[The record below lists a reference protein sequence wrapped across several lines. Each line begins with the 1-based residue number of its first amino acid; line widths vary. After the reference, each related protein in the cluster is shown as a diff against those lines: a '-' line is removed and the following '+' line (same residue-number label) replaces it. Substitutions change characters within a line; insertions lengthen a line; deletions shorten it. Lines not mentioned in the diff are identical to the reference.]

1 MKYLRM
7 LIITCLV
14 IALAFCIAACDKGE
28 TPTQAPTMVPTE
40 APTEKPTEAPTE
52 APSETPT
59 EAPDVTVEY
68 SVTVIDQEG
77 AAVPD
82 AKLSLLVDDEVK
94 YTATTDADGKATL
107 SVKAGNYAL
116 VIDEMSEGYYDVEY
130 SHEITA
136 SVDNVSITLEVV
148 NNTPNGTEERP
159 YVMLEDALVL
169 NIPAGETY
177 HLLAYGSNR
186 ILNVENPSVKITY
199 KGKDYTPNS
208 DGVIELEV
216 SAETAREPIK
226 FTVTNTSESENT
238 VTVNIA
244 SPLGTAENP
253 IIITDIGAEIT
264 AEDASADGI
273 VYYKWISTG
282 SGILAVTSYDA
293 HNNISFYNMTTYV
306 VSSYTDGSVAE
317 YIQVNAGDEIS
328 ITVSSKS
335 SEASDVTFTLSL
347 CDGDADSPVM
357 IIDSISVFGIMAGK
371 ELSFTAETGSITVS
385 GSDIEVIF
393 GDSTLTPD
401 EEGKIEL
408 DLSEGDVFTV
418 KNTSEERREI
428 TVTIT
433 E

>member
-14 IALAFCIAACDKGE
+14 IALAFCIAACDKSE
-28 TPTQAPTMVPTE
+28 TPTQAPTT

-77 AAVPD
+77 VAVPG

-107 SVKAGNYAL
+107 SVKAGSYAL
-116 VIDEMSEGYYDVEY
+116 VIDEMPEGYYDVEY

-136 SVDNVSITLEVV
+136 SVDNVSITIEVV

-169 NIPAGETY
+169 KIPAGKTY

-253 IIITDIGAEIT
+253 IVITDLGTEIT

-317 YIQVNAGDEIS
+317 YIQVNEGDEIS

-371 ELSFTAETGSITVS
+371 ELSFTAETGSVTVS